1 MTPRLRAGEAGIY
14 FAVPGVQPT
23 VPSPG
28 RPVTV
33 RFGAYEL
40 NPNSGEL
47 RKHGLH
53 VRLQGQP
60 VAILKMLLDRPG
72 ELVTRE
78 ELQKKLWPQDTFVDF
93 EHSLNAAVKRLRAA
107 LNDSAEQPRYIET
120 LTRRGYRFIAPIH
133 GAGSDAGSEPFDV
146 ASTKAFPARPE
157 SPQHRRLFWIITLTA
172 LVLVTGGALAW
183 RERWQRLA
191 ASPASAIHALAV
203 LPLENLSGDPSQEYF
218 ADGMTDE
225 LITDLAQIGSVR
237 IISRT
242 SVMHY
247 KGSRKPLTEIARELG
262 VDGIVEGT
270 VVRSGGRVRIT
281 SQLIYAPLDRHLWA
295 RSYERDSSD
304 VLGMQNEIA
313 EAIAGEI
320 RATIA
325 PEQRTRLLSAKSVDP
340 LVYEN
345 YLRGRFA
352 LYQNTRA
359 SLEQSISFFEKAI
372 ETDPTFAPAYVGLA
386 SAHAN
391 LSLVFIGAV
400 PQKERPKA
408 ISAARKA
415 LELDPNSAEAHAVL
429 ADVLQKQWQWA
440 ASESEYR
447 RAIESNPNNAAAYE
461 GLARWMVCQGHTD
474 EALAWARRGRQI
486 DPLEVSGADI
496 GWILFLARRYDDA
509 IREMRAELAVK
520 PNDPFALWYL
530 GFVLV
535 ADGKPQQA
543 VPVLEKAL
551 SVSNRSPGVMGVL
564 VNAYS
569 HAGRRAAA
577 LRLLDELEQRHKNGY
592 VPAAAFVNAY
602 LGLERRE
609 QVFVWLEQAYKE
621 QSNILQW
628 LKVHPFFDPIRNDRR
643 FDELLRR
650 INLSP

>member
-1 MTPRLRAGEAGIY
+1 MA
-14 FAVPGVQPT
+14 
-23 VPSPG
+23 SPAS
-28 RPVTV
+28 PAAV

-40 NPNSGEL
+40 NPKSGEL
-47 RKHGLH
+47 CKHGLH

-60 VAILKMLLDRPG
+60 IAILKMLLDRPG

-107 LNDSAEQPRYIET
+107 LNDSAEQPHYIET
-120 LTRRGYRFIAPIH
+120 LARRGYRFIAPVS
-133 GAGSDAGSEPFDV
+133 AGSAINESVNV
-146 ASTKAFPARPE
+146 ASPERFTASTQSSQRRRP
-157 SPQHRRLFWIITLTA
+157 FWLIALTA
-172 LVLVTGGALAW
+172 LVLVAGGAFAW
-183 RERWQRLA
+183 REWRPRLDA
-191 ASPASAIHALAV
+191 VPASAVHSLAV

-247 KGSRKPLTEIARELG
+247 KASRKPLPEIARELG

-270 VVRSGGRVRIT
+270 VVRSGERVRIT
-281 SQLIYAPLDRHLWA
+281 SQLIYAPSDRHLWA
-295 RSYERDSSD
+295 RSYERDFRD
-304 VLGMQNEIA
+304 VLGLQSEIA
-313 EAIAGEI
+313 EAIASEI
-320 RATIA
+320 RATIV
-325 PEQRTRLLSAKSVDP
+325 PEQRTKLAKAKSVDP
-340 LVYEN
+340 AVYES

-352 LYQNTRA
+352 LHQRTRA
-359 SLEQSISFFEKAI
+359 SLEQSISYFEKAI
-372 ETDPTFAPAYVGLA
+372 DIDSTFAPAYVGLA
-386 SAHAN
+386 SAHAE

-400 PQKERPKA
+400 PERERPKA

-415 LELDPNSAEAHAVL
+415 LELDPKSSEAHAVL
-429 ADVLQKQWQWA
+429 ADLLQKQWQWA
-440 ASESEYR
+440 AAEAEYR
-447 RAIESNPNNAAAYE
+447 RAIESNPNNAAAYD
-461 GLARWMVCQGHTD
+461 GLAQWMACQGRTD
-474 EALAWARRGRQI
+474 EALAWAQHGREI
-486 DPLEVSGADI
+486 DPLEVSGAEI
-496 GWILFLARRYDDA
+496 GWILFLAHRYDDA
-509 IREMRAELAVK
+509 IREIRATLAVK
-520 PNDPFALWYL
+520 PNEPFALWYL

-551 SVSNRSPGVMGVL
+551 SMSNRSAGVMGVL

-577 LRLLDELEQRHKNGY
+577 LRLVDELEQRRKNGY

-602 LGLERRE
+602 IGLGKRE
-609 QVFVWLEQAYKE
+609 QTFVWLEQAYKE

-628 LKVHPFFDPIRNDRR
+628 LKVHPFFDPIRNDPR
-643 FDELLRR
+643 FVELLRR
-650 INLSP
+650 TNLSQ